1 MKLINMKI
9 AVLALVCSA
18 AAAASASAGQLRA
31 ANVRNCTWC
40 HGTSAQGYATAP
52 RLAGQRPGYIEKQ
65 LVSFANHTRDN
76 PRSREYMWN
85 ATEALNRRTAHDLAT
100 YFSTLP
106 PRAANDGHRELVAK
120 GRTIYELGIPD
131 ANIVSCLVCHAPN
144 AEGVRDIPRLAGLG
158 YAYLNTRL
166 RQWGEGYHAAA
177 EYPMPKVARTLSV
190 DEIEALASY
199 LSFIK

>member
-1 MKLINMKI
+1 MKPMNIKI
-9 AVLALVCSA
+9 AVLAVVCSVAGPLA
-18 AAAASASAGQLRA
+18 AGELRP

-52 RLAGQRPGYIEKQ
+52 RLAGQRGGYIEKQ
-65 LVSFANHTRDN
+65 LRSFANHTRDN
-76 PRSREYMWN
+76 PQSRQYMWS
-85 ATEALNRRTAHDLAT
+85 ATDALNPRSAHDLAT
-100 YFSTLP
+100 YFSTLRP
-106 PRAANDGHRELVAK
+106 KAANDGHRELIAR

-144 AEGVRDIPRLAGLG
+144 AEGVRDIPRLGGLG
-158 YAYLNTRL
+158 YAYLKTRL
-166 RQWGEGYHAAA
+166 LQWGEGYHAAA
-177 EYPMPKVARTLSV
+177 EYPMPKVARTLSA

>member
-1 MKLINMKI
+1 MKPVKMKI

-18 AAAASASAGQLRA
+18 AAPAAAGELTA

-85 ATEALNRRTAHDLAT
+85 ATAALNRRSAHDLAH
-100 YFSTLP
+100 YFATLP

-158 YAYLNTRL
+158 YTYLKTRL
-166 RQWGEGYHAAA
+166 RQWGEGYHADA
-177 EYPMPKVARTLSV
+177 EYPMPKVARTLSA